1 LNKSRAAGEM
11 AFGNTDCNR
20 AQSSPPAAVV
30 GGALHYWSESKVDNA
45 RMFDR
50 HDTAAL
56 LCQADSKAAT
66 GPWSTPW
73 SELAAAYAAMSGV
86 PNPQILTLQLSYPGP
101 DALADALI
109 TASETMRVGDVVA
122 LEVPGKTARQGR
134 GVTRD
139 DLGRALFRAGLENS
153 LFWAGRA
160 VLREERRA
168 VSMLGTFLPSSALG
182 AGERRLPDIQGELVP
197 PADRLFCLARRSPLP
212 RSSERRL
219 TLSVVMPV
227 YNEKATYREV
237 MEQLLSKRIE
247 GVDIEVC
254 VVESNSEDGTRE
266 DVLAYRNHPRV
277 KILLEEKPWGKGHA
291 VRAGLGIARGDII
304 LIQDADL
311 EYDLHDYD
319 KLIAPICTGQASF
332 VLGSRHPAGQK
343 RWKIRHFDRATHLSY
358 VMNIGH
364 RCFAFFLNM
373 VFDQRLRDP
382 FTMYKVFRRD
392 CIYGLRFECNRFD
405 FDHEIVGKLVRNGYS
420 PVEIDVKY
428 RSRSFDE
435 GKKVALFRDPPTW
448 IRACLRHR
456 FSQLREW
463 PVAAAPTVA
472 VVTPRQETA

>member
-1 LNKSRAAGEM
+1 LVDDDAKAG
-11 AFGNTDCNR
+11 
-20 AQSSPPAAVV
+20 
-30 GGALHYWSESKVDNA
+30 
-45 RMFDR
+45 
-50 HDTAAL
+50 
-56 LCQADSKAAT
+56 T
-66 GPWSTPW
+66 GPRSTPW
-73 SELAAAYAAMSGV
+73 IELAAAYAAMSGV
-86 PNPQILTLQLSYPGP
+86 PKPQILTLQLSHSSA
-101 DALADALI
+101 DALADELM
-109 TASETMRVGDVVA
+109 TATETMHAGDVVVLDVA
-122 LEVPGKTARQGR
+122 GKTGRQGG

-139 DLGRALFRAGLENS
+139 CLGRALFRAGLENS
-153 LFWAGRA
+153 LVWAGRA
-160 VLREERRA
+160 VLSEERRP
-168 VSMLGTFLPSSALG
+168 VSMLGTLLSSSALG
-182 AGERRLPDIQGELVP
+182 AGERRLPGIPGELVP
-197 PADRLFCLARRSPLP
+197 RADRLFCLARRSPLSRP
-212 RSSERRL
+212 AGRRL

-227 YNEKATYREV
+227 YNEKSTYRQV
-237 MEQLLSKRIE
+237 MEQLLSTRIK

-254 VVESNSEDGTRE
+254 VVESNSRDGTRD
-266 DVLAYRNHPRV
+266 DVLAYQSHPRV
-277 KILLEEKPWGKGHA
+277 RILLEGKPLGKGHA

-311 EYDLHDYD
+311 EYDLDDYE
-319 KLIAPICTGQASF
+319 KLITPIRTGEASF

-358 VMNIGH
+358 AMNIGH
-364 RCFAFFLNM
+364 RCFAFFFNM

-472 VVTPRQETA
+472 VVTPRQDTAGS